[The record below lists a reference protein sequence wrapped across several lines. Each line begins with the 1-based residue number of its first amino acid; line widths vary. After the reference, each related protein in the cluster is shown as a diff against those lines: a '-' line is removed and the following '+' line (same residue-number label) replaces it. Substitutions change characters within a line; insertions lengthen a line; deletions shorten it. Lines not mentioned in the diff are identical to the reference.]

1 MTKPKFLVLYIFLVG
16 ALFHSCSS
24 AKKAASDYK
33 AMEAAADHLD
43 GEEEKSAATADSTL
57 FSLFG
62 NNTQNT
68 KKEELPYN
76 PERTR
81 KHDLLHTKLEVSF
94 DFPKRYLNGTA
105 TLTLK
110 PYFYPQNT
118 LDLDAKG
125 FDIKSVELV
134 KGTVRTPL
142 PYKYDDRRVL
152 NISLDKTYKAEE
164 QYTVRIVYTAKPDEL
179 PQGGSEAIKS
189 DKGLYFIDPDDTD
202 PDKPTQVWTQGE
214 TEASSCWFPTI
225 DSPNERTTEEIY
237 ITVPNRFKTLSN
249 GKLISSKPA
258 GKDLRTDYWRM
269 DLPHAPYL
277 FMMAVGE
284 YAIVKD
290 KWRGMDVDYYVE
302 PKFEEYARNIFG
314 NTPEMLEF
322 FSNKLGVRYPWNKF
336 SQVIVRDYVSGAMEN
351 TTAVVFGEFIQ
362 QDDRAQLDQSYEGI
376 IAHELFHHWFGDLV
390 TCESWANLPL
400 NESFANY
407 SEYLWA
413 EHKYGI
419 DEADM
424 AAQEEEEQY
433 FAEAATKQEPLIR
446 YRYANREDMFD
457 RHSYNKGGRILHMLR
472 NYVGDDAFFKAL
484 NLYLETNK
492 FSAAEV
498 HHLRL
503 AFEKVTGEDLNWF
516 FNQWFLSPGHPVLSV
531 KHEYRGGKL
540 ILTVKQLQDT
550 AMTSVYRL
558 PLKVGM
564 WVKGKKQTENINIT
578 KTTETFEFAL
588 PTAPEFVLLDPDQQ
602 LLAEVKHEKTEAELI
617 SQYRLADRYKA
628 RYEAL
633 AALGIKNPS
642 NEVVKTLEDALNDK
656 AWKIRLLALQRLS
669 PLGKNNSSQAKERIK
684 NLALTDPK
692 ATVRASALN
701 TLGETEVSRYKDVLE
716 KALQDK
722 SYNAEALAF
731 YLLLKNSDDKDKLV
745 KQSESS
751 DNPNIEFLVIQHYAE
766 EGDPKS
772 YDFFIRKL
780 DQTKNPNVLYSAVM
794 QFGSYLKKTG
804 DQALIQRG
812 IEKLSDM
819 AANHDRNF
827 VRFGA
832 YTALAMQDDPNGEIK
847 ALLER
852 IKSNETDQ
860 TLLYY
865 YNMAPI
871 DSAANQGGT
880 NSGMNGESSEEG
892 EE

>member
-1 MTKPKFLVLYIFLVG
+1 
-16 ALFHSCSS
+16 
-24 AKKAASDYK
+24 
-33 AMEAAADHLD
+33 METAADRLD
-43 GEEEKSAATADSTL
+43 GDEDTSESIDDDSL
-57 FSLFG
+57 PSDLFG
-62 NNTQNT
+62 STT
-68 KKEELPYN
+68 KKIKENLPYN

-94 DFPKRYLNGTA
+94 DFAKRYLNGTA

-110 PYFYPQNT
+110 PYFYPQST

-125 FDIKSVELV
+125 FDIKSVKLV
-134 KGTVRTPL
+134 KGTT
-142 PYKYDDRRVL
+142 K
-152 NISLDKTYKAEE
+152 ISLNYEYEDKRTLSIALNKLYNADE
-164 QYTVRIVYTAKPDEL
+164 QFTVRIEYTAKPDEL

-225 DSPNERTTEEIY
+225 DSPNERTTQEIY

-284 YAIVKD
+284 YAVVKD

-302 PKFEEYARNIFG
+302 PEFEKYARNIFG

-362 QDDRAQLDQSYEGI
+362 QDNHAQVDQNFEGI
-376 IAHELFHHWFGDLV
+376 IAHELFHHWFGDYV

-413 EHKYGI
+413 EHKYGLE
-419 DEADM
+419 EADM
-424 AAQEEEEQY
+424 AAQDEEEQY

-446 YRYANREDMFD
+446 YHYAQREDMFD
-457 RHSYNKGGRILHMLR
+457 RHSYNKGGRVLHMLR
-472 NYVGDDAFFKAL
+472 MYVGDQAFFKAL
-484 NLYLETNK
+484 NLYLENNK
-492 FSAAEV
+492 FSSVEI

-531 KHEYRGGKL
+531 MNEYKNGKL
-540 ILTVKQLQDT
+540 LLNVKQLQDT
-550 AMTSVYRL
+550 SSTPIYRL
-558 PLKVGM
+558 PLNVGI
-564 WVKGKKQTENINIT
+564 WVNGKKLLEKINIT
-578 KTTETFEFAL
+578 KTAETFEFDI
-588 PTAPEFVLLDPDQQ
+588 PTAPELVLLDPEQQ
-602 LLAEVKHEKTEAELI
+602 LLAEVKHEKTEEELI
-617 SQYRLADRYKA
+617 NQYRLADRFKA

-633 AALGIKNPS
+633 TNLGIKNPS

-656 AWKIRLLALQRLS
+656 AWKIRLLALQRLT
-669 PLGKNNSSQAKERIK
+669 PLGKNNSLQAKERIK
-684 NLALTDPK
+684 NLALSDTK
-692 ATVRASALN
+692 STVRISALN
-701 TLGETEVSRYKDVLE
+701 TLGEVETSRYKDVLE

-722 SYNAEALAF
+722 SYNASALAF
-731 YLLLKNSDDKDKLV
+731 YLLLKTFDDTEKLV
-745 KQSESS
+745 NESENS

-766 EGDPKS
+766 KGDPKN
-772 YDFFIRKL
+772 YDFFLRKL
-780 DQTKNPNVLYSAVM
+780 DNTKNPNVLYSAVM
-794 QFGSYLKKTG
+794 QFGSYLKKIK
-804 DQALIQRG
+804 DAELIKKA
-812 IEKLSDM
+812 IDKLGNM
-819 AANHDRNF
+819 AANHGRNY

-832 YTALAMQDDPNGEIK
+832 YTALAMQDDPNGDIK
-847 ALLER
+847 VLLER

-865 YNMAPI
+865 YNMPPM
-871 DSAANQGGT
+871 DSTLDQGGT
-880 NSGMNGESSEEG
+880 DSKTNQESPEED
-892 EE
+892 E